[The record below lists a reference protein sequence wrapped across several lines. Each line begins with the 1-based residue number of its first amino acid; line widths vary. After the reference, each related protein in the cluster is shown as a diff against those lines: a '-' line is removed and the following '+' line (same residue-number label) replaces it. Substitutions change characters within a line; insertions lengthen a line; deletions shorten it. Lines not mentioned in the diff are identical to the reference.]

1 MQEDHEYLKR
11 TSPCYFQIQ
20 EGDEKAVTTQ
30 NGMLF
35 SDPSLDRSKK
45 TILPLSISF
54 PLKPISF
61 QRDELF
67 EKILY
72 EKFRERIPYDY
83 ILLFRISPPENYLEI
98 PFYFYSFDKDLYASA
113 EPNHPFYGL
122 WYSLL
127 KPISPNDPKSPW
139 YDIGKICEESSEIC
153 IHDSQILMIDL
164 LMRLPLQK
172 VLIKKIFYQNS
183 PSFISSHYS
192 KSINWKFIKNEL
204 NIKSL

>member
-20 EGDEKAVTTQ
+20 EGV
-30 NGMLF
+30 M
-35 SDPSLDRSKK
+35 
-45 TILPLSISF
+45 IPLSISF

-61 QRDELF
+61 QRDEMF

-83 ILLFRISPPENYLEI
+83 ILLFGISPPENYLEI

-122 WYSLL
+122 WYSFL

-139 YDIGKICEESSEIC
+139 YDIGKICEESSEIW

-192 KSINWKFIKNEL
+192 KSITWKFIQM
-204 NIKSL
+204 